1 MQLCCAR
8 NKRRLS
14 VKRYFGA
21 AKIVSRR
28 ARKGLS
34 IKLNVDAHWSC
45 AFYKGLDYLQH
56 KGGLNMTVLNRD
68 DAAGFR
74 LDSTFIHKQHR
85 VLSEAGKLEL
95 TTHTD
100 FLKKYT
106 STLQTS
112 SYMFLETESTPEICV
127 RVVKAH
133 NVHEKNPA
141 EHAADLEKLEEF
153 EETKLVLAREI
164 ECVCVDGASD
174 EGPSHA
180 EVQFMWTERHINH
193 GKICT
198 LVTSR
203 FAGGSYLNK
212 VELQNGCLALGHSN
226 LFIPSTING
235 SNFDSNG
242 KVDMA
247 KLKANLQ
254 AAVDVYISI
263 VNSAPSGGKPLQL
276 IRGAEDN
283 LNQKYQEGRQRL
295 RIFLRGSNKQKAEL
309 KEKHPEEHEYFA
321 KVWGVR
327 ARHMVPNLPV
337 HYAFMLLP
345 CYENDCVHP
354 ICVAGR
360 PDKESLWFVGG
371 PPLSYLPL
379 PIPDPQRSWGKECE
393 ICFGSCVGHYL
404 SPEKRWEFVKANGPG
419 SSVLPPRE
427 ILKEFAKEAD
437 GFSEEDVQSFAKQC
451 LLSEDDVRMWLS
463 KIQSRRKNAVAK
475 NKQTAARKTKKKGKT
490 NRNEQTDNSKF

>member
-1 MQLCCAR
+1 MNKDMQEKVKKQRQIFKKYRKRLIAKEVTKRCLLRRRLPKRVSRTLQKYPDIGTDIEEYARENRVGADSWRRTRVLTFTGNARRGPKVTYNRIKSLLEKKYGTRFGYGTIVQLCCAR

-14 VKRYFGA
+14 AKRYFGA
-21 AKIVSRR
+21 ARIVSRH
-28 ARKGLS
+28 ARKGFS

-74 LDSTFIHKQHR
+74 LDSTFTHKQHR
-85 VLSEAGKLEL
+85 VLSEAGKPEL
-95 TTHTD
+95 TTYTD
-100 FLKKYT
+100 FLNKYT

-127 RVVKAH
+127 GVVKAH

-141 EHAADLEKLEEF
+141 QHAADLEKLGEF
-153 EETKLVLAREI
+153 EETKSVLAREI
-164 ECVCVDGASD
+164 ECVRVDGASD

-180 EVQFMWTERHINH
+180 EVQFMWTEKHINH

-203 FAGGSYLNK
+203 FAGGSYLNE

-254 AAVDVYISI
+254 AAVDVYISV
-263 VNSAPSGGKPLQL
+263 VNGAPCGGKPIHL

-283 LNQKYQEGRQRL
+283 LNQKYQERRQRL
-295 RIFLRGSNKQKAEL
+295 RIFLRGSNRQKAEL
-309 KEKHPEEHEYFA
+309 KEKHPEEHRVF
-321 KVWGVR
+321 
-327 ARHMVPNLPV
+327 
-337 HYAFMLLP
+337 
-345 CYENDCVHP
+345 C
-354 ICVAGR
+354 
-360 PDKESLWFVGG
+360 
-371 PPLSYLPL
+371 
-379 PIPDPQRSWGKECE
+379 
-393 ICFGSCVGHYL
+393 
-404 SPEKRWEFVKANGPG
+404 
-419 SSVLPPRE
+419 
-427 ILKEFAKEAD
+427 
-437 GFSEEDVQSFAKQC
+437 
-451 LLSEDDVRMWLS
+451 
-463 KIQSRRKNAVAK
+463 
-475 NKQTAARKTKKKGKT
+475 
-490 NRNEQTDNSKF
+490 